1 MHFPSVLCRRAALAL
16 LFTLPLSSAPA
27 AAAAPDTPAA
37 PAQAAPAPLPL
48 AAFFDNSS
56 FGGAV
61 LSPSGRYLAARAS
74 APGRRVLLGV
84 IDLQANTLKVV
95 AAYSDA
101 DIGHVVWVNDER
113 LAFDLTERDVAP
125 GDAFLGAGLYAV
137 NRDGANLRQLA
148 DRRGQEFVSEAT
160 SLAAHKLLPWH
171 TFLMGQKGAQ
181 DSESIYVTSPDLQNH
196 KDGESPNIKLL
207 SLNTLTGRTT
217 SVRSPG
223 KVDAW
228 MLDHQGKPRL
238 AVGHKNDLTTI
249 HYLDPATGEWR
260 TLASYRSFTQGQ
272 DAISPEGFGPD
283 GTLYV
288 SARGGQ
294 DAQSLYVFDF
304 KTGKIQPEPL
314 VETKGYDFDGGLV
327 GNHAKLLGVRYQ
339 TDAVGTAWFDPA
351 MQALQAKIDKLLP
364 STVNVIDVA
373 AAADAPWA
381 LVRSYSDVQPAVFM
395 LYNLQTGRL
404 NKVGEAR
411 PGLDM
416 RTMAHQDMLRYK
428 ARDGL
433 EIPALLT
440 RPQGTPKGARVPLV
454 VLVHG
459 GPYVRGSTWGWN
471 SQSQFLASRGY
482 AVLEPE
488 FRGSTGFGA
497 KHFTA
502 GWKQWGLAMQDDI
515 ADGARWAIAQG
526 IADPKRICIAGASYG
541 GYATLMGLVR
551 DPDLYRCGVD
561 WVGVTDIQLL
571 YDGHWSFKS
580 DLGDNWKEYGMPELI
595 GDPVKDAAQLAA
607 TSPLLQAARIRQPL
621 LMAYGGVDHRVPMY
635 HGRKFYDAVTKTN
648 NQVEWIEYQ
657 EEGHGWVLPK
667 NRIDFW
673 GRVEKFLDKN
683 IGKNAVID

>member
-1 MHFPSVLCRRAALAL
+1 MIMHFPSALCRSAALAL
-16 LFTLPLSSAPA
+16 LLGLPFSTAVAADAPAQPA
-27 AAAAPDTPAA
+27 AALPA
-37 PAQAAPAPLPL
+37 L
-48 AAFFDNSS
+48 ASFFDNSS
-56 FGGAV
+56 FGGAQ

-84 IDLQANTLKVV
+84 VDLQANTLKVV
-95 AAYSDA
+95 AAYNDA

-113 LAFDLTERDVAP
+113 LAYDVTERDVAP
-125 GDAFLGAGLYAV
+125 GDSFLGAGLYAV
-137 NRDGANLRQLA
+137 NRDGTNMRQLA
-148 DRRGQEFVSEAT
+148 DRRGQSFVSEAT
-160 SLAAHKLLPWH
+160 SIAARKLLPWH
-171 TFLMGQKGAQ
+171 TFLMEQTGAQ
-181 DSESIYVTSPDLQNH
+181 DSDSIYVTSPDLQNQ
-196 KDGESPNIKLL
+196 KEGQLPNVKLL
-207 SLNTLTGRTT
+207 YLNTLSGRTT
-217 SVRSPG
+217 SVRPPG
-223 KVDAW
+223 HVDSW

-238 AVGHKNDLTTI
+238 AVGHKNDLTVI
-249 HYLDPATGEWR
+249 YYLDPANDEWR
-260 TLASYRSFTQGQ
+260 TLATYPSYTEGK
-272 DAISPEGFGPD
+272 DAIAPEGFGPD

-294 DAQSLYVFDF
+294 DTQSLYAFDF

-314 VETKGYDFDGGLV
+314 VETKGYDFDGDLIE
-327 GNHAKLLGVRYQ
+327 NHARLLGVRYQ
-339 TDAVGTAWFDPA
+339 TDAIGTAWFDPA

-364 STVNVIDVA
+364 STVNVVSVA
-373 AAADAPWA
+373 AAGDAQWA
-381 LVRSYSDVQPAVFM
+381 LVRSYSDVQPAVYL
-395 LYNLQTGRL
+395 LYNLQSGRL
-404 NKVGEAR
+404 SKVGEAR

-416 RTMAHQDMLRYK
+416 RNMAHQDAVRYT

-433 EIPALLT
+433 EIPALVTL
-440 RPQGTPKGARVPLV
+440 PPGMPKGAKAPMV

-459 GPYVRGSTWGWN
+459 GPYVRGSVWGWN
-471 SQSQFLASRGY
+471 SESQFLASRGY
-482 AVLEPE
+482 VVLEPE

-541 GYATLMGLVR
+541 GYATLMGLMR

-580 DLGDNWKEYGMPELI
+580 DMSDVWKKYGMPELV
-595 GDPVKDAAQLAA
+595 GDPVKDAEQLAA
-607 TSPLLQAARIRQPL
+607 TSPLRQAARIRQPL
-621 LMAYGGVDHRVPMY
+621 LLAYGGVDHRVPMY
-635 HGRKFYDAVTKTN
+635 HGRKFYDAVTRTN
-648 NQVEWIEYQ
+648 SQVEWIEYQ

-673 GRVEKFLDKN
+673 GRVEKFLDKH
-683 IGKNAVID
+683 IGKDAVIQ